1 MITPLLKHL
10 KKGRKFYSY
19 KSSAK
24 KHLASGNPL
33 INSASNGTHLKG
45 DGENVIFAYF
55 SALFCRTACGA
66 PPHQF
71 ELKNVLK
78 SHLR

>member
-24 KHLASGNPL
+24 KYLASGNPL

-66 PPHQF
+66 P
-71 ELKNVLK
+71 V
-78 SHLR
+78 